1 MKKSE
6 RLEYLHNC
14 KTLLEYKELDTNEL
28 IDMMCHKF
36 KMQPSVLEKYM
47 STFQSSQ
54 SLSMT
59 NIEKIEKLND
69 ELIEYKKSQL
79 YILDKAKDAIA
90 DYIASDASSLK
101 EYAKSR
107 DMSLSTLTYY
117 LDILILCEDSLYETY
132 KISALEKEEF
142 EKTKQISNGVEVIN
156 KLQNGVL
163 LEDGS
168 IRDFDLIDYYEMM
181 NIKPK
186 AAVNLLKKYIS
197 NHQLV
202 GLKIFSQRYL
212 EDKELTPKDVSI
224 KLNERLE
231 INCQK
236 DKRGIFVRGT
246 GKVISDD
253 EKLAVINYILNKR
266 IPLTDGTYE
275 SGLARVKK
283 NVFDLDKAE
292 SEKIYTLV

>member
-1 MKKSE
+1 
-6 RLEYLHNC
+6 
-14 KTLLEYKELDTNEL
+14 
-28 IDMMCHKF
+28 MMCHKF
-36 KMQPSVLEKYM
+36 KMQPSVLEKYIP
-47 STFQSSQ
+47 TFHSSHL
-54 SLSMT
+54 LSMT
-59 NIEKIEKLND
+59 NIEKIEKLYD

-90 DYIASDASSLK
+90 DYIASDASSLT

-117 LDILILCEDSLYETY
+117 LDILILCEDPLYETY

-156 KLQNGVL
+156 QLQNGVL

-186 AAVNLLKKYIS
+186 EAVNLLKKYIS

-292 SEKIYTLV
+292 NEKIYTLV

>member
-1 MKKSE
+1 MKWW
-6 RLEYLHNC
+6 
-14 KTLLEYKELDTNEL
+14 
-28 IDMMCHKF
+28 I
-36 KMQPSVLEKYM
+36 
-47 STFQSSQ
+47 
-54 SLSMT
+54 
-59 NIEKIEKLND
+59 LN
-69 ELIEYKKSQL
+69 
-79 YILDKAKDAIA
+79 
-90 DYIASDASSLK
+90 
-101 EYAKSR
+101 
-107 DMSLSTLTYY
+107 
-117 LDILILCEDSLYETY
+117 
-132 KISALEKEEF
+132 
-142 EKTKQISNGVEVIN
+142 
-156 KLQNGVL
+156 
-163 LEDGS
+163 
-168 IRDFDLIDYYEMM
+168 
-181 NIKPK
+181 KPK

>member
-1 MKKSE
+1 
-6 RLEYLHNC
+6 
-14 KTLLEYKELDTNEL
+14 
-28 IDMMCHKF
+28 MMCHKF
-36 KMQPSVLEKYM
+36 KMQPSVLEKYIP
-47 STFQSSQ
+47 TFHSSHL
-54 SLSMT
+54 LSMT
-59 NIEKIEKLND
+59 NIEKIEKLYD
-69 ELIEYKKSQL
+69 ELIEYQKSQL

-90 DYIASDASSLK
+90 DYIASDASSLT

-117 LDILILCEDSLYETY
+117 LDILILCEDPLYETY

-156 KLQNGVL
+156 QLQNGVL

-181 NIKPK
+181 NINGF
-186 AAVNLLKKYIS
+186 ANLSQVSAVITDSGIDEEGLNLLKKYIS

-292 SEKIYTLV
+292 NEKTCKCCKSF

>member
-36 KMQPSVLEKYM
+36 KMQPSVLEKYIP
-47 STFQSSQ
+47 TFHSSHL
-54 SLSMT
+54 LSMT
-59 NIEKIEKLND
+59 NIEKIEKLYD
-69 ELIEYKKSQL
+69 ELIEYQKSQL

-90 DYIASDASSLK
+90 DYIASDASSLT

-117 LDILILCEDSLYETY
+117 LDILILCEDPLYETY

-156 KLQNGVL
+156 QLQNGVL

-186 AAVNLLKKYIS
+186 EAVNLLKKYIS

-202 GLKIFSQRYL
+202 GL
-212 EDKELTPKDVSI
+212 KDVSI

-292 SEKIYTLV
+292 NEKIYTLV

>member
-1 MKKSE
+1 MSGERRKWKSE

-47 STFQSSQ
+47 STFQSSH

-142 EKTKQISNGVEVIN
+142 EN
-156 KLQNGVL
+156 
-163 LEDGS
+163 
-168 IRDFDLIDYYEMM
+168 
-181 NIKPK
+181 
-186 AAVNLLKKYIS
+186 
-197 NHQLV
+197 
-202 GLKIFSQRYL
+202 
-212 EDKELTPKDVSI
+212 
-224 KLNERLE
+224 
-231 INCQK
+231 
-236 DKRGIFVRGT
+236 
-246 GKVISDD
+246 
-253 EKLAVINYILNKR
+253 
-266 IPLTDGTYE
+266 
-275 SGLARVKK
+275 
-283 NVFDLDKAE
+283 
-292 SEKIYTLV
+292 